1 MNRFRTSF
9 YGLFRKIVNSDVS
22 APIKG
27 DTPLIVAPVVARL
40 LPGVRS
46 RLMAMLLASVV
57 PLFGLAAAITWQSYR
72 EVETQDRAYL
82 VAARVDQVAQ
92 AASLLAETERWLRAL
107 AKMQVVRG
115 GTNDACAALLRQ
127 VVQIEDRR
135 YVALAILDRTGNVRC
150 TAARAAPQTGPD
162 AVSARLLPAAALT
175 SAADFVVGDPVMGS
189 ESNSLTAGPVLPTGL
204 RVADADSL
212 SGAILAT
219 VSLAWLVQPALPPGR
234 LRQDGTWLIDS
245 KDRVVPVG
253 DATVA
258 MLPPP
263 ETLARLKQ
271 HPSEPLSIVR
281 AGGVSTQFVLAPLTG
296 NLQLLIGMPA
306 TRQMT
311 LARQHLFQ
319 RLLALGLIMLSG
331 LAVMA
336 LGADSV
342 VVRPLRQLS
351 LAVVRWREGGAFK
364 TGSLAG
370 APREIAGL
378 SQSFSRAVAALGE
391 REAQL
396 REAGKQQELLM
407 QEIHHRVKNNLQIVA
422 SLLNLQASRI
432 KLPEAKA
439 EFQAARDR
447 IRALATLHRHLYAH
461 GDLHTINMRSFLVE
475 LCSQLLQALGET
487 PAGRRITLDIEAP
500 ELQISSDQA
509 VPLALIVTES
519 VSNSAKYAFPGG
531 RSGHILVCL
540 TIEDEGSAQEIL
552 RLVIEDDG
560 VGIPS
565 GRADT
570 EAGVRDGIGTHL
582 IRGFA
587 RQLQATIT
595 LTQQPGTRYVIEI
608 PLHRVRG
615 AASVDSVG

>member
-1 MNRFRTSF
+1 
-9 YGLFRKIVNSDVS
+9 
-22 APIKG
+22 
-27 DTPLIVAPVVARL
+27 
-40 LPGVRS
+40 
-46 RLMAMLLASVV
+46 MAMLLASVV

-72 EVETQDRAYL
+72 EVEAQDHAYL
-82 VAARVDQVAQ
+82 IAARVDEVARA
-92 AASLLAETERWLRAL
+92 AASLAETERWLRAL
-107 AKMQVVRG
+107 AQMQVVRG
-115 GTNDACAALLRQ
+115 GTNNACAALLRQ
-127 VVQIEDRR
+127 VVQIEYRR
-135 YVALAILDRTGNVRC
+135 YVALAILDQAGNIRC
-150 TAARAAPQTGPD
+150 TAARVRPPTGPD
-162 AVSARLLPAAALT
+162 AVSAGLLPAAALT
-175 SAADFVVGDPVMGS
+175 SAAGFVVGDPVVGLDAS
-189 ESNSLTAGPVLPTGL
+189 SPTAGPVLPTGL
-204 RVADADSL
+204 RVTDADSL

-219 VSLAWLVQPALPPGR
+219 ISLAWLVHPALPPSR
-234 LRQDGTWLIDS
+234 LWQDETWLIDS
-245 KDRVVPVG
+245 KGRIVPVG
-253 DATVA
+253 NATVA

-263 ETLARLKQ
+263 ETLALLRQ
-271 HPSEPLSIVR
+271 HPNEPRSIVT
-281 AGGVSTQFVLAPLTG
+281 AGGVSTQYVSAPLTG

-351 LAVVRWREGGAFK
+351 LAVGCWRDGGAFK
-364 TGSLAG
+364 PGSLAG

-378 SQSFSRAVAALGE
+378 SQSFDRAVAALDQ

-396 REAGKQQELLM
+396 REASKQQELLM
-407 QEIHHRVKNNLQIVA
+407 QEIHHRVKNNLQIIA

-432 KLPEAKA
+432 KQPEAKA

-487 PAGRRITLDIEAP
+487 PAGGRITLDIEAP

-519 VSNSAKYAFPGG
+519 VSNSAKYAFPGR
-531 RSGHILVCL
+531 RSGHILVRL
-540 TIEDEGSAQEIL
+540 TIEDEGSAREIL

-595 LTQQPGTRYVIEI
+595 LTQQPGTRYVIKI
-608 PLHRVRG
+608 PLHRARS
-615 AASVDSVG
+615 ATNVDPVG